1 MLLACVGLWFPT
13 VDISTYWIAFA
24 DALPSFTWFYDA
36 GFLFL
41 LVWLTACFGLL
52 FYRKQ
57 RITVLLSVTTMLVPF
72 VLPYCDP
79 FFRVTVFSIGQADCT
94 LITEPFLRSAVL
106 IDCGENIMHPDNMEK
121 VVLPYLQ
128 KKHISRIDAV
138 ILTHEDFDHIGGIET
153 LKEHLQINAII
164 TQPFQKINV
173 SYPFYSLL
181 ENRDTKEEN
190 DKSIISYFTY
200 DDQSYLWMGDASRMI
215 EKQLLHQYP
224 NLKADILKVGHHGS
238 KTSSLPDFLYHVH
251 PQLALISSGKGNR
264 YGHPDLEVLNNLQ
277 KAGIDALNTAD
288 VGMIQISSFHGL
300 HFFQTGNHIFG
311 IIGSVI

>member
-1 MLLACVGLWFPT
+1 
-13 VDISTYWIAFA
+13 
-24 DALPSFTWFYDA
+24 
-36 GFLFL
+36 
-41 LVWLTACFGLL
+41 
-52 FYRKQ
+52 
-57 RITVLLSVTTMLVPF
+57 
-72 VLPYCDP
+72 
-79 FFRVTVFSIGQADCT
+79 
-94 LITEPFLRSAVL
+94 
-106 IDCGENIMHPDNMEK
+106 MHPDNMEK

-128 KKHISRIDAV
+128 KKHINRIDAV

-153 LKEHLQINAII
+153 LKEHLQIDTII

-181 ENRDTKEEN
+181 ENRDAKEEN

-200 DDQSYLWMGDASRMI
+200 DDQTYLWMGDASRKI

-277 KAGIDALNTAD
+277 EAGIDALNTAD

>member
-1 MLLACVGLWFPT
+1 
-13 VDISTYWIAFA
+13 
-24 DALPSFTWFYDA
+24 
-36 GFLFL
+36 
-41 LVWLTACFGLL
+41 
-52 FYRKQ
+52 
-57 RITVLLSVTTMLVPF
+57 
-72 VLPYCDP
+72 
-79 FFRVTVFSIGQADCT
+79 

-128 KKHISRIDAV
+128 KKHINRIDTV

-153 LKEHLQINAII
+153 LKEHLQIDTII

-181 ENRDTKEEN
+181 ENRDAKEEN
-190 DKSIISYFTY
+190 DKSIISYFIY
-200 DDQSYLWMGDASRMI
+200 DDQTYLWMGDASRTI
-215 EKQLLHQYP
+215 EKRLLHQYP
-224 NLKADILKVGHHGS
+224 NLEADILKVGHHGS

-277 KAGIDALNTAD
+277 EAGIDALNTAD